1 MATTTRSGETRETLD
16 RMMDGLTSDTDGALV
31 LKLKVLELQFLRE
44 ISDGL
49 EAIQREIGF
58 VPGPR

>member
-1 MATTTRSGETRETLD
+1 MATTTKSEETRVIL
-16 RMMDGLTSDTDGALV
+16 DGLIEGLNTHHDVDTV
-31 LKLKVLELQFLRE
+31 TRVLELQFLRE

-58 VPGPR
+58 VPGPRE